1 MTAKRPE
8 RKIPFRSFVISGK
21 AEKFAPLIF
30 ILIFAIFAREML
42 NRPLWF
48 DEALT
53 VLNFALLETPAKIY
67 NSYIIPNNQIIHT
80 IFLHWWIKLF
90 SFDFLRLLPFLCG
103 ISCLLF
109 LWQLRKKSGN
119 TATFTAVTILAV
131 SYPFAVYGTALR
143 GYMLAAAAVSGG
155 AWMVSRYL
163 ECGKK
168 SFLAGWFLFSLLGVG
183 TMPGTLAG
191 LAGAMLYAMG
201 YCRWTIFKQWRLY
214 LAGAAPLA
222 AFVLFYLPIKENLFR
237 CAALG
242 EGWKEGSAML
252 LALAMGILFT
262 NLPFII
268 TAVLGKLKPL
278 CFSPKIFHLF
288 IWLLPIPAAYI
299 FKVAPFPRVFFPLF
313 PIFALVLADGVKDFL
328 ALMRHKR
335 GEKYAG
341 NILLAVMAAS
351 CLWATL
357 CRFETL
363 REKFA
368 SLHPCPGGQ
377 EDFIDCHF
385 MKKSFSPHFTA
396 QKFKE
401 FFPDAPAVY
410 ATFESDPWAL
420 MYAFMDNGVESR
432 IFFDGPSGK
441 FPGIPPVAIKHFKE
455 DKAVLE
461 KRFNCRFNEVFTTD
475 NHTFLVPQNE

>member
-8 RKIPFRSFVISGK
+8 RKKPSRSFIISGK
-21 AEKFAPLIF
+21 TEKFAPLII
-30 ILIFAIFAREML
+30 ILIFAVSAKTLL

-53 VLNFALLETPAKIY
+53 VLNFALQDTPSKIY
-67 NSYIIPNNQIIHT
+67 HSYIIPNNQIIHT

-109 LWQLRKKSGN
+109 LWQLRKKSSN
-119 TATFTAVTILAV
+119 TAAFVTICVLAF
-131 SYPFAVYGTALR
+131 SFPFALYATALR
-143 GYMLAAAAVSGG
+143 GYILAAMAVSGG
-155 AWMVSRYL
+155 AWMVMRYL
-163 ECGKK
+163 ESGKK
-168 SFLAGWFLFSLLGVG
+168 RFLAGWSFFSLLGIG

-201 YCRWTIFKQWRLY
+201 YCRWDILKKPRFY
-214 LAGAAPLA
+214 LAGFTPLA
-222 AFVLFYLPIKENLFR
+222 AFALFYLPIKENLFR

-242 EGWKEGSAML
+242 EGWKNGSAML
-252 LALAMGILFT
+252 LALAMGVVFT
-262 NLPFII
+262 FLPVMIP
-268 TAVLGKLKPL
+268 AGLGMIKKYR
-278 CFSPKIFHLF
+278 FTPKIFHLL
-288 IWLLPIPAAYI
+288 IWFLPIPAAYV

-313 PIFALVLADGVKDFL
+313 PIFALVLADGLKDFL

-351 CLWATL
+351 FLWATL

-363 REKFA
+363 REKVA

-385 MKKSFSPHFTA
+385 VKSDFTPRVTA

-401 FFPDAPAVY
+401 YFPDGQAVY

>member
-8 RKIPFRSFVISGK
+8 RKYPVRYFVISGK
-21 AEKFAPLIF
+21 FEKFALVTI
-30 ILIFAIFAREML
+30 IISFAVSARNL
-42 NRPLWF
+42 LHRPLWF

-53 VLNFALLETPAKIY
+53 VLNFALLDTPEKIY
-67 NSYIIPNNQIIHT
+67 HSYIIPNNQIIHS
-80 IFLHWWIKLF
+80 IFLHWWIKVF
-90 SFDFLRLLPFLCG
+90 SFDFLRMFPFLCG
-103 ISCLLF
+103 ILCLTL

-119 TATFTAVTILAV
+119 TATFAALTVLAW

-143 GYMLAAAAVSGG
+143 GYMLAATAAAGG
-155 AWMVSRYL
+155 AWMVTRYL
-163 ECGKK
+163 ESGKK

-214 LAGAAPLA
+214 LAGMMPLA
-222 AFVLFYLPIKENLFR
+222 AFAIFYLPIKENLLR

-242 EGWKEGSAML
+242 EGWQDGSAML

-268 TAVLGKLKPL
+268 TAALGKLKPFH
-278 CFSPKIFHLF
+278 FSPKIFHLF

-313 PIFALVLADGVKDFL
+313 PIFALVLADGIKDFL

-335 GEKYAG
+335 GTKYAG
-341 NILLAVMAAS
+341 NILIAVMAVS
-351 CLWATL
+351 LLWAGL

-363 REKFA
+363 REKLS

-385 MKKSFSPHFTA
+385 TRHTFSPHFTA

-401 FFPDAPAVY
+401 YFPYAPTVY
-410 ATFESDPWAL
+410 ATFDSDPWAL
-420 MYAFMDNGVESR
+420 MYAFMENGVESR
-432 IFFDGPSGK
+432 IFFDGPGGK
-441 FPGIPPVAIKHFKE
+441 FPDIPPVAIKHFTE
-455 DKAVLE
+455 DKRQLE
-461 KRFNCRFNEVFTTD
+461 ERFNCRFNEVFTTD
-475 NHTFLVPQNE
+475 NHTFLVPKNE